1 MTYRENEHYR
11 EIELFNDDGVKV
23 GEAEVDT
30 KGKMLSRLTIFEP
43 HRMNGYGEQAV
54 NDLTDTYGLN
64 VLWVNADN
72 AVAIHTY
79 EKCGYHI
86 THPTMYEMVRGN
98 DNE

>member
-1 MTYRENEHYR
+1 MIYMENEYYR

-43 HRMNGYGEQAV
+43 HRMKGYGEQAV
-54 NDLTDTYGLN
+54 KDLTDTYGLN

-86 THPTMYEMVRGN
+86 TQPTMYEMVR
-98 DNE
+98 EEQ

>member
-43 HRMNGYGEQAV
+43 HRMKGYGEQAV

-86 THPTMYEMVRGN
+86 TQPTMYEMVR
-98 DNE
+98 EEQ